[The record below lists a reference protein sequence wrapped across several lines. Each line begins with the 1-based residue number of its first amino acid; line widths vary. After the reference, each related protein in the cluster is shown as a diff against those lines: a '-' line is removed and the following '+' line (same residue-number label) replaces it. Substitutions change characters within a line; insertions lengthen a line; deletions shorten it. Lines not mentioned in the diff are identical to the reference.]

1 MDEDC
6 ESVHVVSMLTKEILF
21 TILTACGGP
30 TGTPSN
36 PDDLEREAPDEIE
49 RDYIFCC
56 HDVDTASK
64 SGDGCVTIGDKQIDS
79 CSTVL
84 ACADG
89 FTKKDG
95 TVTCT

>member
-1 MDEDC
+1 
-6 ESVHVVSMLTKEILF
+6 MLTKPIL
-21 TILTACGGP
+21 LALLAACGVNSSTATTEP
-30 TGTPSN
+30 PSEQ
-36 PDDLEREAPDEIE
+36 PDREPPDEIE
-49 RDYIFCC
+49 KDYVFCC
-56 HDVDTASK
+56 HDVDTAKK
-64 SGDGCVTIGDKQIDS
+64 SGEGCITIGEKQIDS